1 MRIIVVNDHG
11 SVTGGAAQ
19 VAIASLNSLADAGHD
34 VTFVSSV
41 PPVDNGIDTSKVRV
55 INFGFDDLLGNP
67 SRLSAAVH
75 GLWDFRCARK
85 FGVLLDGYK
94 SDNTVIHFH
103 TWTKSLSPS
112 VLREAL
118 NRKFKVVVTLHDYFS
133 VCPNGGLFNYV
144 SQQHCLKEPMSIG
157 CALTNC
163 DVRSYAQKQ
172 WRYVRHILQ
181 TTCAGMP
188 SRIHNFISISDYSEG
203 LLKPHLDPSARFF
216 RIRNPIDI
224 PRGPFL
230 GGEPGEG
237 YVFVGR
243 LSPEKGALLF
253 ASAALQANVQAVFV
267 GHGTEM
273 GHIRETN
280 PSAVLFG
287 WQSRADVITHMQR
300 SRAIVFPSLWH
311 ETQGLVVSEAAALGK
326 PAIVSDRCAARDNII
341 DGETG
346 LLFRAGDVDDLTQK
360 IMSLSSDSALALR
373 LGQAAYDKY
382 WANPSTLD
390 KHVQDLVKCYEEVLG

>member
-19 VAIASLNSLADAGHD
+19 VAIASLNALADSGHD

-41 PPVDNGIDTSKVRV
+41 PPVDSGIDTSKVRV

-75 GLWDFRCARK
+75 GLWNFRCARE
-85 FGVLLDGYK
+85 FGVLLDEYK

-157 CALTNC
+157 CVLTNC
-163 DVRSYAQKQ
+163 DARSYAQKQ

-188 SRIHNFISISDYSEG
+188 SLIRNFISISDYSER

-216 RIRNPIDI
+216 RVRNPIDI
-224 PRGPFL
+224 PRGSFPDGEL
-230 GGEPGEG
+230 GSGFA
-237 YVFVGR
+237 FVGR
-243 LSPEKGALLF
+243 LSPEKGASLF
-253 ASAALQANVQAVFV
+253 AAAAHQANVQAVFV
-267 GHGTEM
+267 GQGPEM
-273 GHIRETN
+273 DRVRESN
-280 PSAVLFG
+280 LNAVLLG
-287 WQSRADVITHMQR
+287 WQNRAGVISHMCR

-311 ETQGLVVSEAAALGK
+311 ETQGLVVGEASALGI
-326 PAIVSDRCAARDNII
+326 PVVVSDGCAAKDGIV

-346 LLFRAGDVDDLTQK
+346 LLFRRGDTKDLVEK
-360 IMSLSSDSALALR
+360 LKLLNHNPDLARR
-373 LGQAAYDKY
+373 LGHMAYARY
-382 WANPSTLD
+382 WATPSTLET
-390 KHVQDLVKCYEEVLG
+390 HVQELLSCYKEVVK